1 VGRTWGEARTIEF
14 GDEMSDVM
22 ATSEEACIMG
32 SAAGTWRGRGEER
45 TMGVTD
51 DGPFVLAAAVSGCI
65 AAGVDWG
72 QGGMPNGLLP
82 KK

>member
-1 VGRTWGEARTIEF
+1 
-14 GDEMSDVM
+14 
-22 ATSEEACIMG
+22 
-32 SAAGTWRGRGEER
+32 
-45 TMGVTD
+45 MGVTD